1 MDQHAF
7 RAAVQHN
14 LRQEWASLARFSRSQ
29 GMPYL
34 INLPD
39 LAGSPAFERCDTSIL
54 LRNASAPTA
63 LERTDGDWRAAA
75 PIITQ
80 PLTAPVP
87 ALAAAFTEL
96 VWPSRN
102 AVSTRAKNWTMWATA
117 VTWGVARNATLSLF
131 PMSTNTLKALTMDLL
146 SLRTPRS
153 VILAVW
159 SAVQNRH
166 RGAGLP
172 TPIRG
177 ANEFTAWTRLLAS
190 LQGAPRPL
198 IHPTHK
204 TMVQRLLAWRP
215 ASLADNRDRL
225 ATCLATICCLRVAEL
240 RALRVCH
247 LLFDFH
253 CSYGIPGYEGTLA
266 LHVVKRK
273 NDSERKGHYPA
284 VGRSARP
291 DLDLVH
297 QLRVWL
303 RVLGIE
309 AHPLCAS
316 RAGVQCHTCPPVFP
330 RLAPGSCSTACA
342 SATPM
347 SSQMVRDAVRRMA
360 ARCQGD
366 PSHFSGISARKGGL
380 TTAISAGVPEE
391 IVYLQSGHG
400 QTRAARAYMHL
411 QDPALLFATYQAFG
425 L

>member
-7 RAAVQHN
+7 QVTVRHN
-14 LRQEWASLARFSRSQ
+14 LRPEWASLARFSRSR

-34 INLPD
+34 INLPA
-39 LAGSPAFERCDTSIL
+39 LAGSPAFQNCDTSIL
-54 LRNASAPTA
+54 LRDISAPTA
-63 LERTDGDWRAAA
+63 LELTDGDWRAAA
-75 PIITQ
+75 PVTTQ
-80 PLTAPVP
+80 PLAAPVP
-87 ALAAAFTEL
+87 ALAAAFTDL

-117 VTWGVARNATLSLF
+117 VTWGVARDATHLLF
-131 PMSTNTLKALTMDLL
+131 PMTTSTLKALTMDLMDL
-146 SLRTPRS
+146 HTPRS

-166 RGAGLP
+166 RGAGLR
-172 TPIRG
+172 TRIRG
-177 ANEFTAWTRLLAS
+177 MNEFTAWTRLLAS

-198 IHPTHK
+198 IHPIHR

-215 ASLADNRDRL
+215 SGLADNRDRL

-253 CSYGIPGYEGTLA
+253 CSYGIPGYEGTMA

-273 NDSERKGHYPA
+273 NDAERKGHYPA
-284 VGRSARP
+284 VGRSIRP

-297 QLRVWL
+297 QLRTWL
-303 RVLGIE
+303 RVLDIE
-309 AHPLCAS
+309 AHPLCVS

-330 RLAPGSCSTACA
+330 RLVLGTSSVFTA
-342 SATPM
+342 SAAPM
-347 SSQMVRDAVRRMA
+347 SNQMVRDAVRCMA
-360 ARCQGD
+360 ALCQGD
-366 PSHFSGISARKGGL
+366 PTHLSGISARKGGL

-391 IVYLQSGHG
+391 IVFLQSGHG

-411 QDPALLFATYQAFG
+411 QDPALLFATYQAFW

>member
-7 RAAVQHN
+7 RTAVQHN
-14 LRQEWASLARFSRSQ
+14 LREEWASLARFSRSQ

-34 INLPD
+34 LNLSD
-39 LAGSPAFERCDTSIL
+39 LAGSPAFQHCNTAAL
-54 LRNASAPTA
+54 LLNASAPTA

-75 PIITQ
+75 PVITQ
-80 PLTAPVP
+80 PLAAPVP
-87 ALAAAFTEL
+87 ALSAAFTSL

-117 VTWGVARNATLSLF
+117 VTWGVARNATHLLF
-131 PMSTNTLKALTMDLL
+131 PMATSTLQALTMDLL
-146 SLRTPRS
+146 GLRTPRS
-153 VILAVW
+153 VILAIW

-166 RGAGLP
+166 RGAGLR

-177 ANEFTAWTRLLAS
+177 HNEFSAWTRLLAS

-198 IHPTHK
+198 LYPIHR

-215 ASLADNRDRL
+215 QSVADNRDRL
-225 ATCLATICCLRVAEL
+225 ATSLATICCLRVAEL

-253 CSYGIPGYEGTLA
+253 CAYGIPCYEGTLA
-266 LHVVKRK
+266 VHVVKRK
-273 NDSERKGHYPA
+273 NDSERRGHYPA
-284 VGRSARP
+284 VGRSSNP

-303 RVLGIE
+303 RFLGIE
-309 AHPLCAS
+309 QHPLCSS
-316 RAGVQCHTCPPVFP
+316 RAGVQCHTCPPIFP
-330 RLAPGSCSTACA
+330 CLTNGPGSVCSA
-342 SATPM
+342 SPRPM
-347 SSQMVRDAVRRMA
+347 SGQMVRDAVRRMA
-360 ARCQGD
+360 ALCQGN
-366 PSHFSGISARKGGL
+366 PKHFSGISARKGGL

-391 IVYLQSGHG
+391 IVFLQSGHG
-400 QTRAARAYMHL
+400 QRRAARAYMHL
-411 QDPALLFATYQAFG
+411 QDPALLFATYRAFG